1 MLLTRLCLAALALLS
16 PALAIAQG
24 PPATAGQPQTPS
36 LLTLAPPV
44 QALASPETS
53 AIVDALERYFKGFDA
68 MDPDLMSSAVHPDA
82 VMAGGVGQPS
92 VETSAYSR
100 MFDQLRKMRGKMTPP
115 AVKAERTLTEISLRG
130 DLATAFVHMTYLPP
144 TRGAGVPIEYAFQ
157 FYRTGGRWTIVSVL
171 NHAGQY
177 AGETD
182 DKTLDVMGVRPGMT
196 IGEIG
201 AGSGRVTLSLAR
213 RAGDRGKVYANDI
226 DETALAQLRTVC
238 ERRGVKNVETLVGKV
253 DDPMFPKGALDL
265 AITAIVYH
273 HLEQPVALL
282 RNLASSLKPGATLV
296 IVDPAYDRTG
306 DKDSARPTTRERVE
320 TEAAEAGYELV
331 AMNAS
336 LPRDNIFILRV
347 KTGGRAGAPKIATA
361 PWTPPQPGSERAAVL
376 AAVDTWWK
384 GHDADDAALLEKI
397 LAPGARSWFVQEG
410 ALQFVTFDK
419 DIERM
424 KSGNRRPATRPLP
437 GEKRTV
443 VDFRQESAVATVTM
457 LVEIPRAGDTSRCY
471 TTFQLYKADDVWQ
484 IVNQTRAD
492 RGAGL
497 RRVCRPHA
505 VHLRG

>member
-1 MLLTRLCLAALALLS
+1 MMLTRFCLAALTLLS
-16 PALAIAQG
+16 PALALAQG
-24 PPATAGQPQTPS
+24 PPSTAGQPQTPS
-36 LLTLAPPV
+36 LLTLAAPV
-44 QALASPETS
+44 QALASSETS
-53 AIVDALERYFKGFDA
+53 AIVDVLERYFKGFDA

-100 MFDQLRKMRGKMTPP
+100 MFDQLRKARGKMTPP
-115 AVKAERTLTEISLRG
+115 AVKAKRTLTELSLRG

-157 FYRTGGRWTIVSVL
+157 FYRTGGRWTVVSVL

-182 DKTLDVMGVRPGMT
+182 DRILDAMGVRPGMT

-201 AGSGRVTLSLAR
+201 AGTGRITLALAR
-213 RAGDRGKVYANDI
+213 RVGERGKVYANDI
-226 DETALAQLRTVC
+226 DETALAQLRAVC

-253 DDPMFPKGALDL
+253 DDPMLPKGALDL

-320 TEAAEAGYELV
+320 SEAAEAGYELV

-336 LPRDNIFILRV
+336 LPRDNIFILRLKGGGPAPVV
-347 KTGGRAGAPKIATA
+347 KATTA
-361 PWTPPQPGSERAAVL
+361 PWVPPASGSERTAVL
-376 AAVDTWWK
+376 VAVDTWWK
-384 GHDADDAALLEKI
+384 GHDADDAVVLEKVMV
-397 LAPGARSWFVQEG
+397 PGARSWFAHEG

-419 DIERM
+419 EIERM
-424 KSGNRRPATRPLP
+424 KSGDRRPATRPRP

-443 VDFRQESAVATVTM
+443 VDFRQESGVAVVTM
-457 LVEIPRAGDTSRCY
+457 LVEIPRNGTMSRSY
-471 TTFQLYKADDVWQ
+471 TTFQLYKADDLWQ
-484 IVNQTRAD
+484 IVNL
-492 RGAGL
+492 AGS
-497 RRVCRPHA
+497 
-505 VHLRG
+505 